1 MSLLV
6 LVPLSHARLYI
17 TFILNPEEE
26 PMKLRYSR
34 LLEGFQVFEEQVTRG
49 GERVLDLGQN
59 QHLDAPLG

>member
-1 MSLLV
+1 
-6 LVPLSHARLYI
+6 
-17 TFILNPEEE
+17 
-26 PMKLRYSR
+26 MKLRYSR